1 MPPDHVLV
9 IILAAV
15 LVAAWDG
22 FCLYDLARAREVR
35 VLPKWVWAVIC
46 LISLRCQPSRELPPL
61 CVVQSAPRTEATARH
76 AARNAHVL
84 TFRIDPTLQPEGEHA
99 NGPNDA

>member
-1 MPPDHVLV
+1 VAAAPAHHLKGVSLVPPDHVLV
-9 IILAAV
+9 IIVAAV

-46 LISLRCQPSRELPPL
+46 LISFPFGGIIYLCLGREW
-61 CVVQSAPRTEATARH
+61 T
-76 AARNAHVL
+76 
-84 TFRIDPTLQPEGEHA
+84 
-99 NGPNDA
+99 